1 MNVHPQLSDRH
12 DQQELVETALNN
24 SLSLNTSHP
33 TAFMRSADDHQIG
46 TLTKLNA
53 RMHFT
58 VSEDQA
64 LVMRRVLVNAA
75 GTFLKD
81 LRITPIKSK
90 HIVQIALDL
99 DSTIIDHVIRTV
111 IRSMQSAEMGRII
124 QF

>member
-1 MNVHPQLSDRH
+1 MNVHPQLSDCH
-12 DQQELVETALNN
+12 DQQELVESALNN
-24 SLSLNTSHP
+24 SLSLNTSPP
-33 TAFMRSADDHQIG
+33 TSFMHNNDEHQIG

-90 HIVQIALDL
+90 SIVQIALDL

-111 IRSMQSAEMGRII
+111 ITSMQSVELGRII

>member
-1 MNVHPQLSDRH
+1 MNVHPQLSDHH
-12 DQQELVETALNN
+12 DQQELVKSALNN
-24 SLSLNTSHP
+24 SLSLNRSNPTSLM
-33 TAFMRSADDHQIG
+33 ASADEHQMG
-46 TLTKLNA
+46 TITKQNA

-64 LVMRRVLVNAA
+64 LVMRRVLLTAA

-81 LRITPIKSK
+81 LRITPMKSK
-90 HIVQIALDL
+90 RIVTIALDL

-111 IRSMQSAEMGRII
+111 LASMQSVELGRII